1 MSHVE
6 WNNDKKYKLNKYKIK
21 KLKSYYLAQ
30 VIIHCSTSKLLN
42 GKYFKND
49 GCFIV
54 FNCFKMF
61 LGKTSNSMIKR
72 KIDNSYD
79 DSS

>member
-1 MSHVE
+1 MT
-6 WNNDKKYKLNKYKIK
+6 KKYIIK
-21 KLKSYYLAQ
+21 KLKSYYLTQ
-30 VIIHCSTSKLLN
+30 VIVHCSTSKHLI
-42 GKYFKND
+42 GKYFKNY

-61 LGKTSNSMIKR
+61 LGNTSNSMIKR